1 MDPKRFFVEL
11 KRRNVYRVA
20 VAYGFV
26 SWLLVQIATQVFPFF
41 EIPNWIVRLVV
52 LMLILG
58 FPIALVLAWAFELTP
73 EGIIRTEDVA
83 PGRSIRRATGRTL
96 DFFIIGAL
104 LLVIAALGYQ
114 RLHNNRVVQTTVPE
128 KSIAVLPF
136 QNFSDEKE
144 NTFFADGVQDD
155 ILTDLAKV
163 ADLKVISRTSVMS
176 YRDEQARSLPQIA
189 RELNITYVVEG
200 SVRRSGSKVRVSA
213 QLVDARNGTQ
223 LWAEAYDRDLADV
236 FAIQSEISRTI
247 VAQLRAKLSPE
258 EKAAIDEQPTR
269 DLVAYDLYVE
279 SKQILSSL
287 SFNAQVSGKLTQA
300 IQLLQEAIARDPEF
314 VLAYCQLAFA
324 HDHFYFY
331 GLDHTPERRAMADAA
346 VQTALRLKPDSGEAH
361 LALAGYYYRCFL
373 DYERARAELDKARL
387 VLPNNPQ
394 VFGLTAYIDRRQG
407 HWDDSASNLEK
418 ALQLDPRNSV
428 ILAQLSLSYEI
439 LRRFADMSA
448 ALDRALEID
457 PRDPDTRVTRALV
470 DLEWR
475 ADPRPLHK
483 TIDAIV
489 AEGSAETRGLADQWL
504 YLALCERDA
513 AAAARA
519 LVAIGPTGIT
529 TEGISFPRP
538 WCEALV
544 ARMRRDAPAAHAA
557 FVAARAEVEKTLRAQ
572 PDYAPALCVLGM
584 IDAALGR
591 KEEAIREGRRAV
603 ELLPVAKDSINGS
616 HMITY
621 LGVIYAWSGEKE
633 LALDQLKEAIRL
645 PGYLSYGR
653 LRLHPYWDS
662 LRGDARFEA
671 LAKSLEPK
679 GPATGSRK

>member
-1 MDPKRFFVEL
+1 MNPKKFFAEL
-11 KRRNVYRVA
+11 KRRNVYKVA
-20 VAYGFV
+20 VAYGIV
-26 SWLLVQIATQVFPFF
+26 SWLLIQVATQVFPFF
-41 EIPNWIVRLVV
+41 DIPNWVVRLVV
-52 LMLILG
+52 VLFLMG
-58 FPIALVLAWAFELTP
+58 FPIAVVLAWAFELTP
-73 EGIIRTEDVA
+73 EGIKRAEDVA
-83 PGRSIRRATGRTL
+83 PEQSMRRTTGRTL
-96 DFFIIGAL
+96 DFFIIGVL
-104 LLVIAALGYQ
+104 LVVIAALGYQ
-114 RLHNNRVVQTTVPE
+114 RLHTHSASPLAGPE
-128 KSIAVLPF
+128 KSIAILPF

-163 ADLKVISRTSVMS
+163 ADLKVISRTSVMG
-176 YRDEQARSLPQIA
+176 YRDEKTRSFPQIA
-189 RELNITYVVEG
+189 RELNVIYVVQG
-200 SVRRSGSKVRVSA
+200 SVRRSSSKVRVSA
-213 QLVDARNGTQ
+213 QLVDARSGAQ

-236 FAIQSEISRTI
+236 FAIQSEIARTI

-258 EKAAIDEQPTR
+258 EKAAIEEQPTR
-269 DLVAYDLYVE
+269 DLVAYDLYVQA
-279 SKQILSSL
+279 KQILSSL

-346 VQTALRLKPDSGEAH
+346 VQTALRLKPDSGDAH

-373 DYERARAELDKARL
+373 DYGRARAELDNARR

-407 HWDDSASNLEK
+407 HWDDSANNLEK
-418 ALQLDPRNSV
+418 ALQLDPRNSG
-428 ILAQLSLSYEI
+428 ILAQLSLSYQI
-439 LRRFADMSA
+439 LRRFADMSG

-457 PRDPDTRVTRALV
+457 PHDQDTRVTRALV

-489 AEGSAETRGLADQWL
+489 AEDSAETRGLADQWL

-513 AAAARA
+513 AAASRA

-544 ARMRRDAPAAHAA
+544 ARMRRDVPAAQAA

-633 LALDQLKEAIRL
+633 LALAQLKEAIRV

-671 LAKSLEPK
+671 LAESLKPK
-679 GPATGSRK
+679 GPATESRR